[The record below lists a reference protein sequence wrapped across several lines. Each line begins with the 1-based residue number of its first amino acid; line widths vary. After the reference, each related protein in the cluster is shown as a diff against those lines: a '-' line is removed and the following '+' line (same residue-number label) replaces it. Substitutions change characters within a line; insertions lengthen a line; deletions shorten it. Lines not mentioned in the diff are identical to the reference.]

1 MKVYQLDVIN
11 RLDYI
16 KASITCQFGA
26 ILKMDSTKKI
36 TNKLAGISYFS
47 LLATIYVI
55 LFYFA
60 QLKNLFPSI
69 IYMNYY
75 EFFRSW
81 QKDGNVGDK
90 CRE

>member
-16 KASITCQFGA
+16 KASITSQFGA

-55 LFYFA
+55 FFILHNLKIYFHLLFT
-60 QLKNLFPSI
+60 
-69 IYMNYY
+69 
-75 EFFRSW
+75 
-81 QKDGNVGDK
+81 
-90 CRE
+90 

>member
-16 KASITCQFGA
+16 KASITSQFGA

-47 LLATIYVI
+47 LLATICHF
-55 LFYFA
+55 FYFA

-75 EFFRSW
+75 EFFRS
-81 QKDGNVGDK
+81 
-90 CRE
+90 

>member
-16 KASITCQFGA
+16 KASITSQFGA

-55 LFYFA
+55 FFFILH
-60 QLKNLFPSI
+60 NLFPSI